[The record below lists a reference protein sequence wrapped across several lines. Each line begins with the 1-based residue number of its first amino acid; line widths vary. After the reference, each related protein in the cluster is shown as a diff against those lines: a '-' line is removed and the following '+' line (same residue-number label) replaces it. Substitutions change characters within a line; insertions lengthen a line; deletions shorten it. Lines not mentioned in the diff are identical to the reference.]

1 MGKNQLE
8 TYREAEMQSA
18 SPVELVIMLYDV
30 LVRDINRVMDA
41 IQKDDIEDRVK
52 QSNHAFQVL
61 QQLEDMLDMENGG
74 STAEDLS
81 RVYSHIRAK
90 VMEAQFRL
98 DKTILRR
105 QVEMIL
111 QLREGWQR
119 ATSAALSQTEETMVH
134 AGGAANP
141 YASPG
146 EEVRCCGWSA

>member
-30 LVRDINRVMDA
+30 
-41 IQKDDIEDRVK
+41 
-52 QSNHAFQVL
+52 
-61 QQLEDMLDMENGG
+61 
-74 STAEDLS
+74 
-81 RVYSHIRAK
+81 
-90 VMEAQFRL
+90 
-98 DKTILRR
+98 
-105 QVEMIL
+105 L